1 MLEPN
6 DRSMRNEHKKLC
18 DEKGAKEKEWY
29 SKMKGFYNGPKLQ
42 NIEEQ
47 DENQAILRQK
57 VER

>member
-29 SKMKGFYNGPKLQ
+29 SKMKGFYNGPKL
-42 NIEEQ
+42 
-47 DENQAILRQK
+47 
-57 VER
+57 